1 MIDAVGPIKIRA
13 RGAATAAVGEARVL
27 LTNVAWPLYQAIAGA
42 RGDRS
47 IPRLTY
53 VDGELELMSP
63 SFRHETLARRL
74 GTFVLMLARGL
85 GRPCLDAGSTR
96 WERMGLDKGKEPDA
110 CFYLG
115 HEPAV
120 RGLREID
127 LEIHPP
133 PDLAIEVEITH
144 ALTDALR
151 VYAAL
156 GVPEVWRSDGESLRF
171 LHLRDDGTF
180 AEREVSRNFPMLRSW
195 EALGRL
201 MQADESDQAA
211 WSVAVEAWARDEL
224 ARRGGAQADT

>member
-74 GTFVLMLARGL
+74 GTFILMLARGL
-85 GRPCLDAGSTR
+85 GRPCPDAGSAR

-144 ALTDALR
+144 ALTDAFSRLR
-151 VYAAL
+151 RAGGARSL
-156 GVPEVWRSDGESLRF
+156 AIRRGV
-171 LHLRDDGTF
+171 
-180 AEREVSRNFPMLRSW
+180 
-195 EALGRL
+195 
-201 MQADESDQAA
+201 
-211 WSVAVEAWARDEL
+211 VAVSAPPGRWNLRRAGGEPEL
-224 ARRGGAQADT
+224 PHAPIVGGAGAAHAGR